1 MNFGPLFAAAL
12 LAAASHPDVPGSR
25 PHPTVAHNA
34 VSVSNAPQSV
44 PSTPATPAVGE
55 HAPDFAYQSH
65 DYLWQNLH
73 NMLEQGHV
81 LLVFGASEQELRG
94 LEREREELLRQ
105 GVLPVAVIEQ
115 RENDVWKLLRRTD
128 VGYSLLAD
136 PHGAIAEQYGVY
148 LAESRGARSAWFL
161 VDQEGLVRESGAGSL
176 PREWSGRT
184 AVALGRSDVRTT
196 GTN

>member
-34 VSVSNAPQSV
+34 VSVTNAPQSA
-44 PSTPATPAVGE
+44 SALHATPAVGE
-55 HAPDFAYQSH
+55 IAPDFAYQSH
-65 DYLWQNLH
+65 EYLWQNLH

-81 LLVFGASEQELRG
+81 LLVFGASELELRG
-94 LEREREELLRQ
+94 LEREREALLRQ

-128 VGYSLLAD
+128 VGYSLLSD

-148 LAESRGARSAWFL
+148 LAESRGARAAWFL
-161 VDQEGLVRESGAGSL
+161 VDPDGRVRESGAGTL
-176 PREWSGRT
+176 PREWAGRT
-184 AVALGRSDVRTT
+184 ALALGRPDVRTA